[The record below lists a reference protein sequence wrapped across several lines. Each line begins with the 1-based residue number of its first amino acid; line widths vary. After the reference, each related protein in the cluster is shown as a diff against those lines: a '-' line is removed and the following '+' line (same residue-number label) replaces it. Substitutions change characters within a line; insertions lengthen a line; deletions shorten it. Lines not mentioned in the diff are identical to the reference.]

1 MTAMN
6 PPPAFVRPARFSAA
20 EWDARVQLAA
30 AYRIFDHLGWTEL
43 IYNHI
48 SLRVPDEHGHYL
60 INPFGLHYSEVCASN
75 LVKVDLE
82 GRIVGHADWP
92 INPAGIT
99 FHGAI
104 HATLPDAH
112 CVMHL
117 HTTETQAVCCLK
129 DGLAFTNFYAAQ
141 LYGKVAY
148 HDFEGITVHADEGA
162 RILKSAEGRPVLLLR
177 NHGPVTIG
185 ATVAQALVLMWT
197 VTRACEVQLAT
208 QSMGEAIPIP
218 PAGAREVRRR
228 LVPVQ
233 REVQRRRGCLR
244 RAASAGRSQGPEL
257 PPVARRAGA
266 VSPASSPGSRRAA
279 FRSARCSSR
288 RPGCGRP
295 RTPARACRGCGASG
309 RTRSCAAAP
318 SCRTAGCR

>member
-1 MTAMN
+1 MEPTPMAT
-6 PPPAFVRPARFSAA
+6 PVAPQLHTPYPRPSRIAPA

-48 SLRVPDEHGHYL
+48 SLRVPGEDGHYL
-60 INPFGLHYSEVCASN
+60 INPFGLHYREVTASN

-82 GRIVGHADWP
+82 GRIVGHSDWP

-112 CVMHL
+112 CVMHV
-117 HTTETQAVCCLK
+117 HTTATQAVCCLK
-129 DGLAFTNFYAAQ
+129 NGLSFTNFYAAQ

-162 RILKSAEGRPVLLLR
+162 RILKSAEGKPVLLLR

-185 ATVAQALVLMWT
+185 HSLPQALSLMWL
-197 VTRACEVQLAT
+197 VNRACEIQLA
-208 QSMGEAIPIP
+208 SSAMGELQAIPTRVLEKCVADSLNFN
-218 PAGAREVRRR
+218 PAYGAGQDSFDALQR
-228 LVPVQ
+228 LVDRVDPSY
-233 REVQRRRGCLR
+233 
-244 RAASAGRSQGPEL
+244 RA
-257 PPVARRAGA
+257 
-266 VSPASSPGSRRAA
+266 
-279 FRSARCSSR
+279 
-288 RPGCGRP
+288 
-295 RTPARACRGCGASG
+295 
-309 RTRSCAAAP
+309 
-318 SCRTAGCR
+318 